1 VKKSTAL
8 ILSAIGFLVFLLVW
22 EGFAQYT
29 TEISQAEHKT
39 QLVPSPSQVPKALW
53 NEIQLG
59 IWQEMAAASLSHYLV
74 GLLLGS
80 VLGVTFGV
88 LVALLPRVSAAQV
101 WIVRILRP
109 IPPLAWIPFAINW
122 FGVSETA
129 AAFIISIGVFWI
141 NYFISLTAVEA
152 VDKDLIEVAQ
162 SFGHRSA
169 YARLTKVILPG
180 ALPGIMG
187 GLRTGLGQGWM
198 TVIAAELFGV
208 PGIGQ
213 RMNEAAGLL
222 ANEVVVVYMLT
233 IGALYGITD
242 YLFVLVQNRLLAWQK

>member
-1 VKKSTAL
+1 MNKSTAL
-8 ILSAIGFLVFLLVW
+8 ALSAVGFLLFLLLW
-22 EGFAQYT
+22 EGFAR
-29 TEISQAEHKT
+29 SGVAG
-39 QLVPSPSQVPKALW
+39 SAQVPAPSMVPGALLS
-53 NEIQLG
+53 EIQLG
-59 IWQEMAAASLSHYLV
+59 FWQDMVAASLNHYV
-74 GLLLGS
+74 IGLLLGS
-80 VLGVTFGV
+80 VLGVAFGV
-88 LVALLPRVSAAQV
+88 MVALLPRVSAAQT

-180 ALPGIMG
+180 ALPGKYEIKKNPEIGYPGQASHGWLIIWIIAQYKMKILFRAG
-187 GLRTGLGQGWM
+187 RTLCVQF
-198 TVIAAELFGV
+198 ISV
-208 PGIGQ
+208 PHATLI
-213 RMNEAAGLL
+213 
-222 ANEVVVVYMLT
+222 
-233 IGALYGITD
+233 I
-242 YLFVLVQNRLLAWQK
+242 FP